1 MSEDSDN
8 EILEMLHTWTRSLTP
23 ELAAFIE
30 GLGTLEPDIRPLI
43 AEHIHDYDEM
53 LPSLLMADIARWT
66 SRTAHES
73 VDPAARLGPLLT
85 RLEQAWGDGQN
96 AVSDLIA
103 TSFVENVY
111 DQPQVVRLLGPK
123 LTRYYRIYTGQAHA
137 VASEKRPIPKVV
149 KQIAR
154 KLRRS

>member
-66 SRTAHES
+66 SRTAQES
-73 VDPAARLGPLLT
+73 VDPAARLDPLLA
-85 RLEQAWGDGQN
+85 RLEHAWGDGQN

-111 DQPQVVRLLGPK
+111 VQPQVVRLLGPK
-123 LTRYYRIYTGQAHA
+123 LTRYYRIHTGQAHA
-137 VASEKRPIPKVV
+137 DVSEKRPIPEVV
-149 KQIAR
+149 RQITR

>member
-8 EILEMLHTWTRSLTP
+8 EILEMLHTWTRSLSP
-23 ELAAFIE
+23 ELAAFIR

-43 AEHIHDYDEM
+43 AEHIHDYDEI

-66 SRTAHES
+66 SRTARENA
-73 VDPAARLGPLLT
+73 DPAVRLDPLLT

-111 DQPQVVRLLGPK
+111 DQPEVVRLLGPK

-137 VASEKRPIPKVV
+137 DASEKRPIPKVV